1 MQRRPCSQQRRVTGC
16 SRRCPRTAA
25 PIDRPRRRASVFART
40 GILPSQ
46 AIRAMIAGGEI
57 MAAPDIEANQIQ
69 PASLDL
75 RLGKVAYRIRA
86 SFLPGPN
93 ATVRDKLAELK
104 FHEIDLTK
112 GAVLEAGC
120 VYLVPLIEQLKLR
133 STIAGFANPKSST
146 GRLDVFTRLIADRQ
160 DGFDS
165 GRGRL
170 FGPALRR
177 DLPAH
182 LLHQGALRLAAQS
195 DQVPPPR
202 RPAARRRRAARPG
215 RRPAP
220 CARFIPTSA
229 WSRAMPRSAK
239 DSICASA
246 SRRSRRRPRRLSRAP
261 LSPAWSMS
269 TRSAPTTSSSI
280 WEAVHLGEDR
290 RLVLDP
296 HEFYILASKESV
308 SVPPAYVAEMAPF
321 DPLIGE
327 YRVHYAGFFDPGFG
341 YAEGKAPGAKAV
353 LEVRSLDIPFILEDG
368 QIVGRL
374 VYDKLT
380 DIPDTDLRPGHRL
393 ALPGA
398 RPEAVQALQAGT
410 SASSAEQLPPPSTQ
424 NLAQSDGRA

>member
-1 MQRRPCSQQRRVTGC
+1 MPRPAMPPASSPDQLFEELPETRPADQAGDA
-16 SRRCPRTAA
+16 PRSAF
-25 PIDRPRRRASVFART
+25 SRT

-57 MAAPDIEANQIQ
+57 AAAPEIDTDQIQ

-86 SFLPGPN
+86 SFLPGPG

-104 FHEIDLTK
+104 FHEIDLTR

-160 DGFDS
+160 DCFDS
-165 GRGRL
+165 VEEGYSGPLFTEICPRTFAIKVRYGSRLNQIRFRRRVGQQLDAGEQPGRVGDRRL
-170 FGPALRR
+170 REIHSDIGLVEGEAAIREGLNLRIS
-177 DLPAH
+177 
-182 LLHQGALRLAAQS
+182 LAPI
-195 DQVPPPR
+195 PPTGMIGYR
-202 RPAARRRRAARPG
+202 ARRFAGVVDVDAIG
-215 RRPAP
+215 AHD
-220 CARFIPTSA
+220 ANQF
-229 WSRAMPRSAK
+229 
-239 DSICASA
+239 
-246 SRRSRRRPRRLSRAP
+246 
-261 LSPAWSMS
+261 
-269 TRSAPTTSSSI
+269 
-280 WEAVHLGEDR
+280 WEAVHLGGDR

-296 HEFYILASKESV
+296 NEFYILASKESV

-341 YAEGKAPGAKAV
+341 YVEGKPPAAKAV

-374 VYDKLT
+374 IYDKLT
-380 DIPDTDLRPGHRL
+380 EFPDQVYGQGIGSHY
-393 ALPGA
+393 
-398 RPEAVQALQAGT
+398 QAQGLKL
-410 SASSAEQLPPPSTQ
+410 SKHFTQ
-424 NLAQSDGRA
+424 D

>member
-1 MQRRPCSQQRRVTGC
+1 MEPASKREKLFETLPE
-16 SRRCPRTAA
+16 TAGVNTA
-25 PIDRPRRRASVFART
+25 PEPARSALTRT

-46 AIRAMIAGGEI
+46 AIRALIAAGEI
-57 MAAPDIEANQIQ
+57 KGAPEIESAQIQ

-86 SFLPGPN
+86 SFLPGPQ

-133 STIAGFANPKSST
+133 STIAAFANPKSST

-160 DGFDS
+160 DSFDAVEEGYDGPLFAEICPRS
-165 GRGRL
+165 FSIKVRYGSRL
-170 FGPALRR
+170 NQIRFLRR
-177 DLPAH
+177 VGQQLDAEE
-182 LLHQGALRLAAQS
+182 
-195 DQVPPPR
+195 
-202 RPAARRRRAARPG
+202 RPG
-215 RRPAP
+215 RV
-220 CARFIPTSA
+220 T
-229 WSRAMPRSAK
+229 
-239 DSICASA
+239 D
-246 SRRSRRRPRRLSRAP
+246 RRLREIHSDVGLVEGDAAIREGLKLRVSLEPIPPTGLVGYRARRYAGVID
-261 LSPAWSMS
+261 LDEVGACD
-269 TRSAPTTSSSI
+269 I
-280 WEAVHLGEDR
+280 DQYWERVHVGADR

-321 DPLIGE
+321 DPLMGE

-341 YAEGKAPGAKAV
+341 YSEGGAPGAKAV
-353 LEVRSLDIPFILEDG
+353 LEVRSLDIPFIMEDG

-380 DIPDTDLRPGHRL
+380 DIPDTLYGQGIGSHY
-393 ALPGA
+393 
-398 RPEAVQALQAGT
+398 QAQGLKLSKHFRQ
-410 SASSAEQLPPPSTQ
+410 E
-424 NLAQSDGRA
+424 

>member
-1 MQRRPCSQQRRVTGC
+1 MPSAAEKQDKLFEALPEGPQMTAPAEVTR
-16 SRRCPRTAA
+16 SA
-25 PIDRPRRRASVFART
+25 FART

-57 MAAPDIEANQIQ
+57 FGAPEIEPNQIQ

-86 SFLPGPN
+86 SFLPGPD
-93 ATVRDKLAELK
+93 ATVRDKLGALK

-146 GRLDVFTRLIADRQ
+146 GRLDVFTRLIADYQ
-160 DGFDS
+160 GSFDAVEEGYS
-165 GRGRL
+165 GPLFAEICPRTFSIKVRYGSRLNQIRFRRRVGQQLDAGEQPGRVGDRL
-170 FGPALRR
+170 LRE
-177 DLPAH
+177 
-182 LLHQGALRLAAQS
+182 LHSDVGLVEGDAAIDEGLRLRISLAPI
-195 DQVPPPR
+195 PPTGLVGYR
-202 RPAARRRRAARPG
+202 ARRFAGVIDVDAVG
-215 RRPAP
+215 AYE
-220 CARFIPTSA
+220 ANQY
-229 WSRAMPRSAK
+229 
-239 DSICASA
+239 
-246 SRRSRRRPRRLSRAP
+246 
-261 LSPAWSMS
+261 
-269 TRSAPTTSSSI
+269 
-280 WEAVHLGEDR
+280 WEAVHLGEDK

-341 YAEGKAPGAKAV
+341 YTPGGAPGAKAV

-374 VYDKLT
+374 VFDKLT
-380 DIPDTDLRPGHRL
+380 DIPDQIYGQGIGSHY
-393 ALPGA
+393 
-398 RPEAVQALQAGT
+398 QAQGLKLSKHFKQ
-410 SASSAEQLPPPSTQ
+410 
-424 NLAQSDGRA
+424 D

>member
-1 MQRRPCSQQRRVTGC
+1 MQPLS
-16 SRRCPRTAA
+16 PRDKLFEALPEGPRAGA
-25 PIDRPRRRASVFART
+25 PAEATRSAFTRT
-40 GILPSQ
+40 GILPCQ
-46 AIRAMIAGGEI
+46 GIRALIAAGEI
-57 MAAPDIEANQIQ
+57 MGAPEIESSQIQ

-86 SFLPGPN
+86 SFLPGP
-93 ATVRDKLAELK
+93 AAKVRDKLESLK

-146 GRLDVFTRLIADRQ
+146 GRLDVFTRLIADNQ
-160 DGFDS
+160 DSFDAVEEGYS
-165 GRGRL
+165 GPLFAEICPRTFSIKVHYGSRLNQMRFRRRVGQQLDAGEQPGRV
-170 FGPALRR
+170 GDRALREIHFDVGLVEGEASIR
-177 DLPAH
+177 EGLN
-182 LLHQGALRLAAQS
+182 LSISLAPI
-195 DQVPPPR
+195 PPSGLVGYR
-202 RPAARRRRAARPG
+202 ARRYAGVIDVDAIG
-215 RRPAP
+215 AY
-220 CARFIPTSA
+220 
-229 WSRAMPRSAK
+229 
-239 DSICASA
+239 DVGQY
-246 SRRSRRRPRRLSRAP
+246 
-261 LSPAWSMS
+261 
-269 TRSAPTTSSSI
+269 
-280 WEAVHLGEDR
+280 WEAVKLGEDR

-341 YAEGKAPGAKAV
+341 YAEGKVPGAKAV

-380 DIPDTDLRPGHRL
+380 DIPDQIYGQGIGSHY
-393 ALPGA
+393 
-398 RPEAVQALQAGT
+398 QAQGLKLSKHFKQA
-410 SASSAEQLPPPSTQ
+410 
-424 NLAQSDGRA
+424 

>member
-1 MQRRPCSQQRRVTGC
+1 MEQASERDKLFDGLPEK
-16 SRRCPRTAA
+16 PRTLAA
-25 PIDRPRRRASVFART
+25 GASVKSSLART

-46 AIRAMIAGGEI
+46 ALRSLIAAGEIRAAPEI
-57 MAAPDIEANQIQ
+57 APDQIQ

-104 FHEIDLTK
+104 FHEIDLTR

-120 VYLVPLIEQLKLR
+120 VYLVPLIEQLNLR
-133 STIAGFANPKSST
+133 ATIAGFANPKSSI
-146 GRLDVFTRLIADRQ
+146 GRIDVFTRLIADRQ
-160 DGFDS
+160 ASFDAIEEGYNGPLFAEVCPRTFS
-165 GRGRL
+165 IKVRYGSRL
-170 FGPALRR
+170 NQIRFLRR
-177 DLPAH
+177 VGQQLDA
-182 LLHQGALRLAAQS
+182 
-195 DQVPPPR
+195 DE
-202 RPAARRRRAARPG
+202 RPG
-215 RRPAP
+215 RVGDRALRAIHSDVGLVEGDAAIREGLNLRISLQPVGASGIVGYR
-220 CARFIPTSA
+220 ARRYAGVIDVDEIGVYDVGQF
-229 WSRAMPRSAK
+229 
-239 DSICASA
+239 
-246 SRRSRRRPRRLSRAP
+246 
-261 LSPAWSMS
+261 
-269 TRSAPTTSSSI
+269 
-280 WEAVHLGEDR
+280 WEAVQLGEDR

-321 DPLIGE
+321 DPLMGE

-380 DIPDTDLRPGHRL
+380 EIPDQLYGDRIGSHYQAQRL
-393 ALPGA
+393 KLSKHFKQG
-398 RPEAVQALQAGT
+398 
-410 SASSAEQLPPPSTQ
+410 
-424 NLAQSDGRA
+424 